1 MGLLSELT
9 WLKVAFML
17 LDLSFEKIMLN
28 SPHYIFWKDKNSV
41 YLGCNQQFAELAEL
55 NSPEEII
62 GKTDY
67 DLWGTDGKE
76 AQIFRQ
82 GDIDTINGN
91 PVTNAKEYIN
101 KSNKKLWALLANK
114 RTLINKK
121 HHVVGIF
128 GISVEIN
135 FADNNANTLGLSKR
149 QSECLHYLIHGMTIK
164 QIAKILGLSPR
175 TVESYLENL
184 KVKFNC
190 HTKFDLISKVLE
202 MGFRTNLIL

>member
-1 MGLLSELT
+1 
-9 WLKVAFML
+9 ML

-28 SPHYIFWKDKNSV
+28 SPHYVFWKDKNSV

-67 DLWGTDGKE
+67 ELWGTDGKE
-76 AQIFRQ
+76 AKIFRQ

-101 KSNKKLWALLANK
+101 KSNKNWALLVNK
-114 RTLINKK
+114 SILIDKK

-135 FADNNANTLGLSKR
+135 FADNNTNTLGLTKR
-149 QSECLHYLIHGMTIK
+149 QSECLYHLVRGLTAK
-164 QIAKILGLSPR
+164 QIAKVLGLSNR
-175 TVESYLENL
+175 TVEFYLENL
-184 KVKFNC
+184 KEKFNC
-190 HTKFDLISKVLE
+190 SNKSDLITKAFE
-202 MGFRTNLIL
+202 MGFGNNLN